1 MSTVDHCNVFSR
13 RGWRVA
19 ALKQPGSVQ
28 HSMRKTYEA
37 KIPIIFSI
45 CWPHFTS
52 SMLNS
57 VRLLSLHVPVGCIA
71 YPVFL
76 PVFKNVFG
84 LRCAQDWNTVFD
96 RERQNTMINLV
107 RWRIGVLGNQVIQI
121 NLLLLCEQHG
131 VYINKK
137 KNCLCAHT
145 VCWEAGVCASQ
156 PFIASPGEGKKTK
169 YPVSFCKSHNALFPH
184 RYLQAHCFGFG
195 HVTVTAMR
203 AGKTSSMTAAVFLSW
218 QDSAQE
224 RIYSREEKACVRSE
238 EEMHRE

>member
-28 HSMRKTYEA
+28 RSMRKTYEA

-57 VRLLSLHVPVGCIA
+57 VRLLSLHVPVGWIA
-71 YPVFL
+71 YPVFP

-84 LRCAQDWNTVFD
+84 LGCAQDWKSIWPRAAEYNDKSGEMENWVF
-96 RERQNTMINLV
+96 V
-107 RWRIGVLGNQVIQI
+107 NQVIQI

-137 KNCLCAHT
+137 KKKLSLCPYSMLGGRSLCFTALYCLT
-145 VCWEAGVCASQ
+145 RRGK
-156 PFIASPGEGKKTK
+156 KKTK
-169 YPVSFCKSHNALFPH
+169 YPVSFSKSHNALFPPS
-184 RYLQAHCFGFG
+184 LF
-195 HVTVTAMR
+195 
-203 AGKTSSMTAAVFLSW
+203 TSSLLWIWAHHSHCHAGWKNILH
-218 QDSAQE
+218 DSSSFFYPDRIQRRKGFIQE
-224 RIYSREEKACVRSE
+224 KRKRA
-238 EEMHRE
+238 